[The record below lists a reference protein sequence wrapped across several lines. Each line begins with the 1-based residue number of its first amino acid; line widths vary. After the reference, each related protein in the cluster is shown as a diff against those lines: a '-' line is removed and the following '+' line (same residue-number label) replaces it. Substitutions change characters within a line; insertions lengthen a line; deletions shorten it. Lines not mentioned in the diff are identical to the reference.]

1 MLIIYLCVIEL
12 ILNVLKWL
20 YNPKKSYYGK
30 EHFYKILYASYPKL
44 NDYENF
50 DSIIINILESVKIIK
65 RINQAVLSLL
75 SIHFIESIIV
85 SMVYICLYE
94 DGRSEIFLHIILAIV
109 VFDFV
114 YTFITWCMSLAIV
127 SKVNNI
133 KKHYP
138 IVDCTKDI
146 KINIVIVIIIL
157 SIDLLL
163 YVFHF

>member
-1 MLIIYLCVIEL
+1 M
-12 ILNVLKWL
+12 
-20 YNPKKSYYGK
+20 
-30 EHFYKILYASYPKL
+30 
-44 NDYENF
+44 
-50 DSIIINILESVKIIK
+50 NILESVKIIK

-85 SMVYICLYE
+85 SMIYIYLYK
-94 DGRSEIFLHIILAIV
+94 DGHSEIFLHIILAIV